1 MIIKEF
7 KGEYFTINW
16 QVKTWKI
23 VITIP
28 YFSYF
33 KDRKIPTFGWKFL
46 LFPTILTSP
55 TTFHPGSVALNS
67 NSLKIPY
74 ISLVVSKTMTD
85 KLIIMW

>member
-23 VITIP
+23 VIKIP

-33 KDRKIPTFGWKFL
+33 KDRKIPTFSYFW
-46 LFPTILTSP
+46 
-55 TTFHPGSVALNS
+55 
-67 NSLKIPY
+67 LKIP
-74 ISLVVSKTMTD
+74 TF
-85 KLIIMW
+85 